1 MEEDYEEAPA
11 PMVFDTLGY
20 LCPVEK
26 ECDESNDTKLPP
38 CEESTSPS
46 LYYSSFDIPGSVRP
60 HSTNGFEFN
69 AEDTTPQMGSLKRNE
84 TLSTSNAKAP
94 SYSHSKGIKDH
105 YKEPLRDTKLFNDTT
120 TNSVHYASV
129 SVVRCNVNCES
140 GHSSKARN
148 EVPYCEL
155 NTGTNCYQ
163 PLIPNRDP
171 DNIYQNEDN
180 SPLREQQ
187 NGIKLNDDDSS
198 LYDDV
203 IGCISEDRRRI
214 NDFSKD
220 TTPLGEYQNMRC
232 KLDKD
237 DDYDDVTGSLT
248 DDNTR
253 LVEFSADNK
262 FLGEYQNMAD
272 ALDRD
277 DNSIYDDVIGF
288 PTNGDD
294 DVTNV
299 IEEDDAQ
306 LGNHQNMEQ
315 DDNMMCDKLQ
325 RHALLGQHQRKTCAM
340 DHDDSSMHN
349 ALQQPNTQKKH
360 IFGQYQNKAIELA
373 QSDYMYNTIPRGAEN
388 NTELD
393 EFRNVVCTMGHGDS
407 NLYDQLQRKTEC
419 NAHVDKHQN
428 MACALDQGDG
438 SMYDKLERN
447 TGYDTHVD
455 EHSNMTCALNRG
467 DSSTY
472 DKLVRNTGYNTLV
485 DEHQNMGRALDQ
497 GDSSVYDKLGR
508 NTQERTHLVENQ
520 SPKSAG
526 FLKGNDKHK
535 HQRNVRVCSYENTA
549 YFQTIPL
556 SVLSKETRKSA
567 PGTKTK
573 EKRKSN
579 LRQSKENVRKSTF
592 RDTKSKLQRMHVL
605 QGQHVHENAQM
616 AFETGHSNAQDPL
629 REQPFLSQ
637 LHDPDL
643 EVIHC

>member
-1 MEEDYEEAPA
+1 
-11 PMVFDTLGY
+11 
-20 LCPVEK
+20 
-26 ECDESNDTKLPP
+26 
-38 CEESTSPS
+38 
-46 LYYSSFDIPGSVRP
+46 
-60 HSTNGFEFN
+60 
-69 AEDTTPQMGSLKRNE
+69 
-84 TLSTSNAKAP
+84 
-94 SYSHSKGIKDH
+94 
-105 YKEPLRDTKLFNDTT
+105 
-120 TNSVHYASV
+120 
-129 SVVRCNVNCES
+129 
-140 GHSSKARN
+140 
-148 EVPYCEL
+148 
-155 NTGTNCYQ
+155 
-163 PLIPNRDP
+163 
-171 DNIYQNEDN
+171 
-180 SPLREQQ
+180 
-187 NGIKLNDDDSS
+187 
-198 LYDDV
+198 
-203 IGCISEDRRRI
+203 
-214 NDFSKD
+214 
-220 TTPLGEYQNMRC
+220 
-232 KLDKD
+232 
-237 DDYDDVTGSLT
+237 
-248 DDNTR
+248 
-253 LVEFSADNK
+253 
-262 FLGEYQNMAD
+262 
-272 ALDRD
+272 
-277 DNSIYDDVIGF
+277 
-288 PTNGDD
+288 
-294 DVTNV
+294 
-299 IEEDDAQ
+299 
-306 LGNHQNMEQ
+306 
-315 DDNMMCDKLQ
+315 
-325 RHALLGQHQRKTCAM
+325 
-340 DHDDSSMHN
+340 
-349 ALQQPNTQKKH
+349 
-360 IFGQYQNKAIELA
+360 
-373 QSDYMYNTIPRGAEN
+373 
-388 NTELD
+388 
-393 EFRNVVCTMGHGDS
+393 
-407 NLYDQLQRKTEC
+407 
-419 NAHVDKHQN
+419 